1 MEKDCIIRGSEGGGG
16 RDWRQGTS
24 QEAVEI
30 IQTRGNEG
38 QKHPTAVHGEGA
50 GTGPP
55 GPSLQVGCLSRLRCR
70 GHRWLIHGNT
80 RKHLIFN

>member
-70 GHRWLIHGNT
+70 GHRWLIHGNA
-80 RKHLIFN
+80 RKYLIFN